1 MKSLLFGGVAALTMG
16 VSAALAQTAADPA
29 KTPAS
34 DPAPATPAAAASSS
48 TKAEVVT
55 AQPDGTMRA
64 PKLIGVAVYDR
75 DNKDVGKIAD
85 LLLDHDGKVQAVV
98 IGIGGFLGIGSKDI
112 AVSYSAVQWKTDP
125 RQVAVNDPPPAN
137 AAGGNAATTTTP
149 AEKPATKTVD
159 PAKTEAYQGYPDRA
173 TIDMS
178 EAELK
183 AAPEFKYA
191 TAPAAADGA
200 GRPGDAGL

>member
-1 MKSLLFGGVAALTMG
+1 MKSLLFGGVAAVTMG
-16 VSAALAQTAADPA
+16 LSAALAQTAADPA
-29 KTPAS
+29 KTPAA
-34 DPAPATPAAAASSS
+34 APAASAATSATPS
-48 TKAEVVT
+48 AEVVS

-98 IGIGGFLGIGSKDI
+98 IGVGGFLGIGSKDI
-112 AVSYSAVQWKTDP
+112 AVNYSALHWKTDP
-125 RQVAVNDPPPAN
+125 RQVATNGPAPGS
-137 AAGGNAATTTTP
+137 AAGGNAGTTMTP

-173 TIDMS
+173 TIDMT

-183 AAPEFKYA
+183 SAPEFKYA
-191 TAPAAADGA
+191 TAPTESTTPGA
-200 GRPGDAGL
+200 PATPASKS

>member
-1 MKSLLFGGVAALTMG
+1 MKSLLFGGIAAVTMG
-16 VSAALAQTAADPA
+16 LSAALAQTATDPA
-29 KTPAS
+29 KS
-34 DPAPATPAAAASSS
+34 PAPAASAAATA
-48 TKAEVVT
+48 TKSADVVT
-55 AQPDGTMRA
+55 TQPDGTMRA

-98 IGIGGFLGIGSKDI
+98 IGVGGVLGIGGKDV
-112 AVSYSAVQWKTDP
+112 AVSYSALHWKTDP
-125 RQVAVNDPPPAN
+125 RQVAANGPAPGS
-137 AAGGNAATTTTP
+137 AAGGTTGTTMTP
-149 AEKPATKTVD
+149 AEKPVTKTVD

-173 TIDMS
+173 TVDMT

-191 TAPAAADGA
+191 TAPTEATNPGA
-200 GRPGDAGL
+200 PATPAPKS